1 MKKNEEKCFVLVWLL
16 VGFGLL
22 SSAQPLTNDTVVCI
36 IDTSKCFVEFQ
47 VKPLPDRAPDIRWQ
61 ICIKG
66 HYYDLKEY
74 TQAYND
80 FASINFE
87 ASSLSSVYGRGKF
100 KGPFEVKKSKI
111 YIKERYIIVN
121 EEWIHE
127 QTDFN
132 LLRRKIGSF
141 PKSKYNFIVFKEDFE
156 NTVNDTVVMHR
167 VTIGYNEVQE

>member
-1 MKKNEEKCFVLVWLL
+1 MVWLL

-36 IDTSKCFVEFQ
+36 IDTSRCFVEFQ

-61 ICIKG
+61 IAIKG
-66 HYYDLKEY
+66 HYYDFSE
-74 TQAYND
+74 
-80 FASINFE
+80 FANECKDIACIVFE
-87 ASSLSSVYGRGKF
+87 ASSLSSIYGRGKF
-100 KGPFEVKKSKI
+100 NGPFELKKSKI
-111 YIKERYIIVN
+111 YIKESYIIVN
-121 EEWIHE
+121 EEWIHD

-156 NTVNDTVVMHR
+156 NTVYDTVVMHR
-167 VTIGYNEVQE
+167 VTIGYNEVSID